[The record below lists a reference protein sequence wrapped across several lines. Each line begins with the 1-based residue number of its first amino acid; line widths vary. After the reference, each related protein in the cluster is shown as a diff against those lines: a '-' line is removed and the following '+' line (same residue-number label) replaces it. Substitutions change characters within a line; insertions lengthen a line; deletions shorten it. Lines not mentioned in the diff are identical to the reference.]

1 MTGFKPQTSGIGS
14 DRSATTTT
22 AWVNF
27 LNQISCN
34 NDLVPSLQ
42 SLSNRSDRLLLF
54 VGVVSNDDRIFAE
67 NCLCLVLLSR
77 DGLTW
82 AIPGLFCGLF
92 IQSIGI
98 MFQQ

>member
-67 NCLCLVLLSR
+67 NCLCLVLL
-77 DGLTW
+77 W
-82 AIPGLFCGLF
+82 
-92 IQSIGI
+92 
-98 MFQQ
+98 

>member
-34 NDLVPSLQ
+34 NDLVRIGGSWY
-42 SLSNRSDRLLLF
+42 SRL
-54 VGVVSNDDRIFAE
+54 VSCDDKDVYAKKP
-67 NCLCLVLLSR
+67 V
-77 DGLTW
+77 
-82 AIPGLFCGLF
+82 
-92 IQSIGI
+92 
-98 MFQQ
+98 M